1 MTREFRMEPPPFE
14 KARGW
19 LDADGHLVAGA
30 ADRFATPYAIDDC
43 DTKSGYGHST
53 RTVGEKGLHYLNLD
67 DVIALGFTTREY
79 QAMMHYWNASTG
91 DHVRSELEL
100 TALMS
105 SSFTGHLNDDG
116 RFTSMYD
123 ARDRAEHAVS
133 SERFGDS
140 TYRQEIREEE
150 IQWADPNGRNG
161 RFLTAYVFAKTA
173 PTTAVHGKYL
183 AETGIMDWSL
193 KDVYDWGFT
202 TEEYLYMLFFEIASD
217 GRDHV
222 RSEKELNILFK
233 ERTGGHLGVNGIK
246 RLLEAREGHEWAGP
260 RDYRYLHADTLKE
273 PYLDLYPFNDWA
285 NSL

>member
-1 MTREFRMEPPPFE
+1 MSREFRMDPPPFE

-19 LDADGHLVAGA
+19 LDADGHLVAGT

-67 DVIALGFTTREY
+67 DVIALGFTKREY

-116 RFTSMYD
+116 RFTSMND
-123 ARDRAEHAVS
+123 VRDRAEHAVS
-133 SERFGDS
+133 SERFGDR

-183 AETGIMDWSL
+183 AETGIMDWTL

-202 TEEYLYMLFFEIASD
+202 TEEYLYMLLFEIASD
-217 GRDHV
+217 GRDHA
-222 RSEKELNILFK
+222 RSEEELNILFQ

-260 RDYRYLHADTLKE
+260 RDYRYLHPDTLKE